1 MPWMEQSRMS
11 LRQEFC
17 VFAADPDWSVS
28 ALCRRFG
35 ISRKTAYKWLAR
47 YQREGTAGLADRS
60 RRPVASPTQTPSAV
74 VEAVLA
80 LRAAT
85 GWGGRKLHHA
95 LRQQGLDAVPAPS
108 TITAILAR
116 HGDPTAATALGP
128 PPIRWQRFEA
138 AQPNDLWQIDFKG
151 PVALTQGQCS
161 PLLVLDDHSRF
172 LVGLTVSRDL
182 RSTTVQ
188 AVLTPLLQRYGLP
201 WRILVDNGS
210 PWGTSHHGV
219 GVPLTRLTAWLIRL
233 GITVTHS
240 RPYHPQTQGKVER
253 CTRTLG
259 AELLSRLGPTDPVT
273 LQQHFDRWRERY
285 NGHRPHAALGHR
297 PPITR
302 YAPSPRPFPP
312 ELPPLVYEP
321 DDRLARVSAQGFI
334 RLDRHRYF
342 ISHAIPGDPVAVRP
356 TAEAAIVAIWY
367 GPQFVTYLDLREPS

>member
-1 MPWMEQSRMS
+1 MEQSRMS
-11 LRQEFC
+11 LREEFC
-17 VFAADPDWSVS
+17 VFATDPAWSVS

-47 YQREGTAGLADRS
+47 YHGEGAAELADRS
-60 RRPVASPTQTPSAV
+60 RRPHTSPTQTGPEV
-74 VEAVLA
+74 VAAVLA
-80 LRAAT
+80 LRATT

-95 LRQQGLDAVPAPS
+95 LHQQGMVAVPAPS

-116 HGDPTAATALGP
+116 HGDSTVATTLGP
-128 PPIRWQRFEA
+128 PPARWQRFEA

-182 RSTTVQ
+182 QSTTVQ
-188 AVLTPLLQRYGLP
+188 AALTPLLQCYGLP

-253 CTRTLG
+253 CNRTLG
-259 AELLSRLGPTDPVT
+259 AELLSRLAPTDPRT
-273 LQQHFDRWRERY
+273 LQAQFDHWRERY
-285 NGHRPHAALGHR
+285 NLHRPHAALGHQ
-297 PPITR
+297 PPISR
-302 YAPSPRPFPP
+302 YRPSARPFPP

-321 DDRLARVSAQGFI
+321 DDRLARVSGQGFI
-334 RLDRHRYF
+334 RLDRQRYF
-342 ISHAIPGDPVAVRP
+342 VSHAIPGDPVAVRP
-356 TAEAAIVAIWY
+356 TAEGAIVAIWY
-367 GPQFVTYLDLREPS
+367 GPQFVKYLDLMEPS